1 MHIWKTV
8 AVATLLTSIRHRTN
22 LKNISTNDKF
32 LHDSQQSTNYWTFF
46 WNISGNLW
54 FLFSISL
61 FFFFIFFCEFFIQSF
76 PFFLHFFLHFFIYF
90 LLFPNT
96 LTNYQFIQ
104 TLSTFLEFENYWK
117 FYFAF
122 VKSLLWLK
130 RRNRI
135 FIALASW
142 SKVFDTKYFQTKCL
156 FFQLYNKTAPKS
168 LEFFLKEIYLQFLLL

>member
-61 FFFFIFFCEFFIQSF
+61 FFFLIFLWIFYTKF
-76 PFFLHFFLHFFIYF
+76 PIFLHFFYIFYIFFIVSKYTNKLSVHSDLIYF
-90 LLFPNT
+90 FGVRKLLKILFWLCQKSAMIKKKKSNIYCVGK
-96 LTNYQFIQ
+96 LKQSVWHKV
-104 TLSTFLEFENYWK
+104 LSN
-117 FYFAF
+117 
-122 VKSLLWLK
+122 
-130 RRNRI
+130 
-135 FIALASW
+135 
-142 SKVFDTKYFQTKCL
+142 KVFIFSTL
-156 FFQLYNKTAPKS
+156 
-168 LEFFLKEIYLQFLLL
+168 